1 MAFWQQQWLQM
12 FSELEVYAGRGGL
25 LAPLLTLSVHQEP
38 AGGQPPYGRWAPQ
51 CLPEGEA
58 DAKGQHTW
66 STSTLA
72 WEIHLCEYG
81 ASLLESKQRYLCKSH
96 RF

>member
-1 MAFWQQQWLQM
+1 M
-12 FSELEVYAGRGGL
+12 FSESEIYAGQGGL
-25 LAPLLTLSVHQEP
+25 LAPSLLTSSVNQEP
-38 AGGQPPYGRWAPQ
+38 AGGQPPYGRRALQ

-58 DAKGQHTW
+58 DAKGQHAW
-66 STSTLA
+66 STSTSA

-96 RF
+96 CF